1 MIPTDKQQQIK
12 TIWDKYIQSNQLV
25 VDTKGK
31 KLIQIDDS
39 RRAAIIELKK
49 FITDFQSDRINVYE
63 FKTNIDSFNKRNNLW
78 GFTATK
84 GQMFFNQLVKVNESN
99 ITFLTNLLKSGI
111 EQPKNLD
118 DALAK
123 ISKLEKFCTEIYRK
137 AKDKRKVPNPGSAS
151 YFLSY
156 FWQVQDAKEWPILYT
171 SLINAFIELDI
182 WQENDTQAKAYEYF
196 FYLNEE
202 IKKILSDYTGTS
214 KSNWDA
220 EHAFWS
226 FKGNPNKTIQDQRKK
241 ETKTAVV
248 EIEIEE
254 EKTIAVNASFKLTDY
269 LIPKVAKLIELGNDN
284 EKSAS
289 AKGFLYEKL
298 VAEILNMLD
307 FEIEILGQGTRRNP
321 DAIIRHREENTAFLI
336 DAKAYSNGYSLGV
349 DDRAIKEYINHYC
362 PKLQKE
368 GYKKI
373 GFIIV
378 SNSFKSNFDGFI
390 NEITWNTDIK
400 RFILLSSEALL
411 YLLAYKTK
419 DRIPLATIIETLV
432 GLGNPI
438 ESKNIIE
445 EFDDV

>member
-12 TIWDKYIQSNQLV
+12 NIWDQYIQSNQLV
-25 VDTKGK
+25 IDTKGK
-31 KLIQIDDS
+31 ELVQIDDS

-49 FITDFQSDRINVYE
+49 FINDFQSDRMNIYE

-99 ITFLTNLLKSGI
+99 ISFLTNLLKSCI
-111 EQPKNLD
+111 EQPKNLE

-123 ISKLEKFCTEIYRK
+123 ISKLEKFCSEIYSK
-137 AKDKRKVPNPGSAS
+137 AKDKRKVPNPGSVS
-151 YFLSY
+151 YYLSY
-156 FWQVQDAKEWPILYT
+156 FWQVQDADKWPILYT
-171 SLINAFIELDI
+171 SLINAYIELDI

-196 FYLNEE
+196 FNLNEE
-202 IKKILSDYTGTS
+202 IKKILSDYTGTI

-220 EHAFWS
+220 EHAFWN
-226 FKGNPNKTIQDQRKK
+226 FKGNPNKAIQEQPKK

-254 EKTIAVNASFKLTDY
+254 EKSITVTASFELSDY
-269 LIPKVAKLIELGNDN
+269 LIPKVSKLIELGA
-284 EKSAS
+284 ETQKSSSSKGS
-289 AKGFLYEKL
+289 AYEKL
-298 VAEILNMLD
+298 VAEIFKQLD
-307 FEIEILGQGTRRNP
+307 FEVETLGQGSGRNP
-321 DAIIRHREENTAFLI
+321 DAILRHREENTAFI
-336 DAKAYSNGYSLGV
+336 VDAKAYSNGYSLGV
-349 DDRAIKEYINHYC
+349 DDRAIREYINHYC

-378 SNSFKSNFDGFI
+378 SNSFKSNFDSFI

-419 DRIPLATIIETLV
+419 DRIQPATIIETLV
-432 GLGNPI
+432 SLGNPI
-438 ESKNIIE
+438 EAKDIIQ